1 MMKSIFKFISIF
13 IILMSFSTSGKA
25 QSFAAPNKEF
35 TFYLPIDKIQVKRG
49 DSTSFTAILLKS
61 KGFKKSK
68 ADVSV
73 ASTLPNGIQINFS
86 ENNAVFDQ
94 TIGRL
99 YVSKDAKPGVISLVI
114 SAEMRYLKKGYFLTI
129 EVN

>member
-1 MMKSIFKFISIF
+1 MKSTFKFISIF
-13 IILMSFSTSGKA
+13 TILIFFATSGNA
-25 QSFAAPNKEF
+25 QSFTIPHNEF
-35 TFYLPIDKIQVKRG
+35 TFYLPIDKIQIRRG

-68 ADVSV
+68 SEVSI
-73 ASTLPNGIQINFS
+73 ASPLPNGIQINFT

-94 TIGRL
+94 TIGKL
-99 YVSKDAKPGVISLVI
+99 FVSKDAKPGKISLVI

-129 EVN
+129 EVI